1 MPGTPAVG
9 TGTVLTLGNGIVFTV
24 LRMSYAMDGLSLES
38 IETTHMASTLA
49 KSFIPSDLYDPGTL
63 TVEFQL
69 DSNTPATTMDVE
81 TLMDGGTDTWDL
93 LMNEGARFS
102 GNGFVKEVSW
112 NYPLEELATGTL
124 VIQCSGV
131 IATANS

>member
-9 TGTVLTLGNGIVFTV
+9 TGTILTLGGNIVFTV
-24 LRMSYAMDGLSLES
+24 DRLSFAMDGLSLES

-49 KSFIPSDLYDPGTL
+49 KSFIASDLYDPGTL

-69 DSNTPATTMDVE
+69 DSETPLSTMDTVA
-81 TLMDGGTDTWDL
+81 LMDGTVDTWL
-93 LMNEGARFS
+93 LTMQDTGNFS

-112 NYPLEELATGTL
+112 NYPLEDLATGTL
-124 VIQCSGV
+124 VIQCTGAV
-131 IATANS
+131 ATAN